1 MLNFQFYFSI
11 FAEKW
16 KAQVV
21 GVRIQFWVWER
32 RGLLAAP
39 WWVMFGCYVARW
51 LDKVSRGGV
60 PRELQKRSVCI
71 AEDIGTALHLC
82 RD

>member
-1 MLNFQFYFSI
+1 MVSAGFRFLYSI
-11 FAEKW
+11 LT
-16 KAQVV
+16 
-21 GVRIQFWVWER
+21 WER

-39 WWVMFGCYVARW
+39 WWVMFGCYAARW

-82 RD
+82 RDQAK